1 MGFSIEEEAKRF
13 IEHKRVQFI
22 QGLDDAAADLLH
34 YLDDNLHNADEK
46 DYAIKALKEAVLWSR
61 SCATKHGI
69 K

>member
-22 QGLDDAAADLLH
+22 QGLDDAASDLIH
-34 YLDDNLHNADEK
+34 YLADNLPNADEK
-46 DYAIKALKEAVLWSR
+46 DYAIKALKEAALWAR

>member
-22 QGLDDAAADLLH
+22 QGLDDAASDLML

-46 DYAIKALKEAVLWSR
+46 DYAIKALKEAALWAR